1 MEIRQGFKFRLKP
14 KRMRIAKMRRFAGC
28 CRFVWNKALAL
39 EKENYEETGKCLGY
53 NKLAGLL
60 VEWKKDDGTAFLKDA
75 HSQILQQTLRN
86 LDKAYLNFF
95 EKRAGFPKF
104 KKKGLHDSFSYPQGF
119 KIDENNSRIYLP
131 KIGWI
136 RYVKHRRISGIPK
149 NVTVSQSCGKWYVSI
164 QTERIIAEPVHSSQS
179 EIGIDLGLA
188 HFVSFSDG
196 SWFDPV
202 NVFKKYSRK
211 LARLQRLLAKKV
223 KFSSNWKKVK
233 FRIQKL
239 HKKIADIRHDFLHK
253 ATSAISKNHAMVVVE
268 DLQVKNMSASASGT
282 LEKPGRNVKSKSGLN
297 KSILDQGWGEFVR
310 QLEYKL
316 RWLGG
321 CLIRIAPQYTSQKCS
336 QCGYISQDNRKTQAK
351 FKCMACGFEANADHN
366 AALNILAAGHAAMRH
381 DGPIGRHAVSV
392 CGAERARASALKQEP
407 ACDAAL

>member
-14 KRMRIAKMRRFAGC
+14 KHQQIVKMRQFAGC

-39 EKENYEETGKCLGY
+39 EKEIYEETGKRLGY

-60 VEWKKDDGTAFLKDA
+60 VEWKKEDVMAFLKDA
-75 HSQILQQTLRN
+75 HSQILQQALRN

-95 EKRAGFPKF
+95 EKRAKLPKF
-104 KKKGLHDSFSYPQGF
+104 KKKGLNDSFSYPQGF

-149 NVTVSQSCGKWYVSI
+149 NVTVSQSCGQWYVSI
-164 QTERIIAEPVHSSQS
+164 QTERVIAEPVHQSQS
-179 EIGIDLGLA
+179 EVGIDLGVA
-188 HFVSFSDG
+188 HFASFSDG
-196 SWFDPV
+196 SHLAPLNTFR
-202 NVFKKYSRK
+202 KYADK
-211 LARLQRLLAKKV
+211 LAKFQRKLAKKV
-223 KFSSNWKKVK
+223 KFSSNWKKLK

-239 HKKIADIRHDFLHK
+239 HKKIVDIRRDFLHK
-253 ATSAISKNHAMVVVE
+253 ATSTISKNHALVVVE
-268 DLQVKNMSASASGT
+268 DLQIKNMSSSASGT
-282 LEKPGRNVKSKSGLN
+282 MENPGRNVRVKSGLN

-316 RWLGG
+316 GWLGG
-321 CLIRIAPQYTSQKCS
+321 VLLRVAPQYTSQKCS
-336 QCGYISQDNRKTQAK
+336 QCGHISKDNRKTQAK

-366 AALNILAAGHAAMRH
+366 AALNILAAGHA
-381 DGPIGRHAVSV
+381 VSA
-392 CGAERARASALKQEP
+392 CGAERARASVLKQEP

>member
-1 MEIRQGFKFRLKP
+1 MEIKQGFKFRLKP
-14 KRMRIAKMRRFAGC
+14 KYQQVAKMRQFAGC
-28 CRFVWNKALAL
+28 CRLVWNKAL
-39 EKENYEETGKCLGY
+39 EKETYEETGKRLGY

-60 VEWKKDDGTAFLKDA
+60 VEWKKEHGTAFLKEA

-95 EKRAGFPKF
+95 EKRAELPKF
-104 KKKGLHDSFSYPQGF
+104 KKKGLNDSFSYPQGF
-119 KIDENNSRIYLP
+119 KIDENNSRIYFP

-136 RYVKHRRISGIPK
+136 RYVKHRRISGISK
-149 NVTVSQSCGKWYVSI
+149 NITVSQSCGKWYVSI

-179 EIGIDLGLA
+179 EIGMDLGVA

-196 SWFDPV
+196 SWLDPL
-202 NVFKKYSRK
+202 NVFKKYSGK

-223 KFSSNWKKVK
+223 KFSSNWKKLK

-239 HKKIADIRHDFLHK
+239 HKKITDIRHDFLHK

-282 LEKPGRNVKSKSGLN
+282 LKKPGRNVKSKSGLN
-297 KSILDQGWGEFVR
+297 KLILDQGWGEFAR

-321 CLIRIAPQYTSQKCS
+321 CLIRIAAQYTSQKCS
-336 QCGYISQDNRKTQAK
+336 QCGYICQDNRKTQAK
-351 FKCMACGFEANADHN
+351 FKCMVCGFEANADHN
-366 AALNILAAGHAAMRH
+366 AALNILAAGHAVLA
-381 DGPIGRHAVSV
+381 
-392 CGAERARASALKQEP
+392 CGAERAQASALKQEP

>member
-14 KRMRIAKMRRFAGC
+14 KVQQIAKMRQFAGC
-28 CRFVWNKALAL
+28 CRLVWNRALAL
-39 EKENYEETGKCLGY
+39 EKETYEETGKRLGY

-60 VEWKKDDGTAFLKDA
+60 VEWKKEDVTAFLKDA

-95 EKRAGFPKF
+95 EKRAKLPKF
-104 KKKGLHDSFSYPQGF
+104 KKKGLNDSFSYPQGF
-119 KIDENNSRIYLP
+119 KIDGNNSLIYLP

-164 QTERIIAEPVHSSQS
+164 QTERVITEPVHQSQS
-179 EIGIDLGLA
+179 EVGIDLGVA
-188 HFVSFSDG
+188 HFASFSDG
-196 SWFDPV
+196 SYLEPL
-202 NVFKKYSRK
+202 NVFRKYSEK
-211 LARLQRLLAKKV
+211 LAKLQRLLARKV
-223 KFSSNWKKVK
+223 KFSSNWKKLK

-239 HKKIADIRHDFLHK
+239 HKKIADIRSDFLHK
-253 ATSAISKNHAMVVVE
+253 ATSTISKSHALVVVE
-268 DLQVKNMSASASGT
+268 DLQVKNMSSSASGT
-282 LEKPGRNVKSKSGLN
+282 MENSGRNVKAKSGLN

-316 RWLGG
+316 GWLGG
-321 CLIRIAPQYTSQKCS
+321 VLLRVAPQHTSQKCS
-336 QCGYISQDNRKTQAK
+336 QCGHISKDNRKTQAK

-366 AALNILAAGHAAMRH
+366 AALNILAAGHA
-381 DGPIGRHAVSV
+381 VSA
-392 CGAERARASALKQEP
+392 CGAEKAQASALKQEP

>member
-14 KRMRIAKMRRFAGC
+14 KVQQIAKMRQFAGC
-28 CRFVWNKALAL
+28 CRLVWNRALAL
-39 EKENYEETGKCLGY
+39 EKETYEETGKRLGY

-60 VEWKKDDGTAFLKDA
+60 VEWKKEDVTAFLKDA

-95 EKRAGFPKF
+95 EKRAKLPKF
-104 KKKGLHDSFSYPQGF
+104 KKKGLNDSFSYPQGF
-119 KIDENNSRIYLP
+119 KIDGNNSLIYLP

-164 QTERIIAEPVHSSQS
+164 QTERVITEPVHQSQS
-179 EIGIDLGLA
+179 EVGIDLGVA
-188 HFVSFSDG
+188 HFASFSDG
-196 SWFDPV
+196 SYLEPL
-202 NVFKKYSRK
+202 NVFRKYSEK
-211 LARLQRLLAKKV
+211 LAKLQRLLARKV
-223 KFSSNWKKVK
+223 KFSSNWKKLK

-239 HKKIADIRHDFLHK
+239 HKKIADIRSDFLHK
-253 ATSAISKNHAMVVVE
+253 ATSTISKSHALVVVE
-268 DLQVKNMSASASGT
+268 DLQVKNMSSSASGT
-282 LEKPGRNVKSKSGLN
+282 MENSGRNVKAKSGLN

-316 RWLGG
+316 GWLGG
-321 CLIRIAPQYTSQKCS
+321 VLLRVAPQYTSQKCS
-336 QCGYISQDNRKTQAK
+336 QCGHISKDNRKTQAK

-366 AALNILAAGHAAMRH
+366 AALNILAAGHA
-381 DGPIGRHAVSV
+381 VSA
-392 CGAERARASALKQEP
+392 CGAERARASVLKQEP